1 LNVNDARLTTRRD
14 LMVTDAAYAKALAL
28 VATTG
33 ITKRANELL
42 DTHLTSAVVSQFDA
56 ERERFEIK
64 HLKIGLARKSGQTK
78 AEFEV
83 NPQTTLTKI
92 TSQILSEGEQRA
104 LALAGFLTEVA
115 LTDGS
120 GPIVVDDPVSSLDRE
135 RSARRSSCWPRW
147 PQEMEHGNVRV

>member
-1 LNVNDARLTTRRD
+1 
-14 LMVTDAAYAKALAL
+14 MVTDAAYVKALAL

-42 DTHLTSAVVSQFDA
+42 DAHLTSAVVAQFDE
-56 ERERFEIK
+56 ERARFEIK
-64 HLKIGLARKSGQTK
+64 HLKIGLARKSGQTN

-115 LTDGS
+115 LTEGS
-120 GPIVVDDPVSSLDRE
+120 GPIIVRSEEHTSELKSLMRI
-135 RSARRSSCWPRW
+135 SYAVFC
-147 PQEMEHGNVRV
+147 